1 MPDPRHNANEV
12 GAEASRAPRAI
23 IAFLLVGATIAGAIL
38 ALRAVSDAKSC
49 SGALVLTVEAAPEV
63 TAAIRSASAG
73 YQKTEPSVDGK
84 CVTIE
89 VRTRA
94 ARETAQLLGA
104 GQDATAGSLPDVWI
118 PDSTLW
124 LDMARLQEPAR
135 TLVPAT
141 ATTIATSPVVIAM
154 PRSRAAKI
162 GWPDQNLS
170 WEDLLTQ
177 QGSTTFWR
185 DHGDA
190 RQGRFDIVLTNPQE
204 SSASLTAMMAIV
216 AVRIRKPVE
225 DLTVQRFHDDQS
237 VKEIVLGLERR
248 SAAVPD
254 STESMM
260 ADLRRADSEEHLPD
274 YVSAVPMS
282 ENTVFT
288 YNNGVEADGTIVV
301 PKEQLVA
308 IYPTG
313 GMVVQDVPF
322 VPIGSGRDPARAA
335 AAQAFLEALLGE
347 SGKEAFVE
355 AGLRTPDGSNQK
367 LSAQTGFSPDLPSE
381 TVGTMSPEAMA
392 SALEL
397 FRSIR
402 KGATTLA
409 VIDTSGSMVKEV
421 AGSGGRTRLDVAVA
435 ALGKGYTLAAENS
448 SLGLWQF
455 SRLLTGNDDYRELVP
470 IGPLNETV
478 GGVSR
483 RNALI
488 ARSGELKPDGDTGLY
503 DTTLAAFRTLTAAYT
518 PGRPNQVVLLTDGKN
533 EDEGSITLDDLIA
546 TLRQE
551 FNPERPVHLITI
563 AYGNEADTQALQR
576 ISAATDAKSYPALDE
591 NSISQVITNILTD
604 R

>member
-1 MPDPRHNANEV
+1 MPDPHHNANEV

-23 IAFLLVGATIAGAIL
+23 VAFLLVGATIAGAIL
-38 ALRAVSDAKSC
+38 ALRAVSDAESC
-49 SGALVLTVEAAPEV
+49 SDALILTVEAAPEV
-63 TAAIRSASAG
+63 AAPIRSASAE
-73 YQKTEPSVDGK
+73 YQQTDPSVDGT

-94 ARETAQLLGA
+94 AHETAQLLGA

-135 TLVPAT
+135 ALVPEA

-154 PRSRAAKI
+154 PRSRATKM
-162 GWPDQNLS
+162 GWPGKNLS
-170 WEDLLTQ
+170 WEDLLTH

-185 DHGDA
+185 DQGDE
-190 RQGRFDIVLTNPQE
+190 RHGRFEVVLTNPQA
-204 SSASLTAMMAIV
+204 SSASLNAMISIV
-216 AVRIRKPVE
+216 AAKMRKPVE
-225 DLTVQRFHDDQS
+225 DFTAQRFNDDQS

-254 STESMM
+254 SNEAML
-260 ADLRRADSEEHLPD
+260 ADLRRADSEGHLPD

-282 ENTVFT
+282 ENMVSA
-288 YNNGVEADGTIVV
+288 YNYGVVADGTAVA
-301 PKEQLVA
+301 PKERLVA
-308 IYPTG
+308 AYPRD
-313 GMVVQDVPF
+313 GMVVQSVPF
-322 VPIGSGRDPARAA
+322 VPVGSGRDPARAA
-335 AAQAFLEALLGE
+335 AAQAFLDALLGE
-347 SGKEAFVE
+347 SCQEEFVE
-355 AGLRTPDGSNQK
+355 AGLRTPDRSNQK
-367 LSAQTGFSPDLPSE
+367 LTVLAGFVPDLPSE

-402 KGATTLA
+402 EGATTLA
-409 VIDTSGSMVKEV
+409 VIDTSGSMEKVV

-435 ALGKGYTLAAENS
+435 ALQRGYTLAAENS

-455 SRLLTGNDDYRELVP
+455 SRLLEGGDDYRELVP
-470 IGPLNETV
+470 IGPLNEMV
-478 GGVSR
+478 DGVSR

-488 ARSGELKPDGDTGLY
+488 ARSGELKPAGDTGLY
-503 DTTLAAFRTLTAAYT
+503 DTTLAAFRTLTATYT
-518 PGRPNQVVLLTDGKN
+518 PGRPNQIVLLTDGKN
-533 EDEGSITLDDLIA
+533 EDVGSVSLDDLIA
-546 TLRQE
+546 NLRQE
-551 FNPERPVHLITI
+551 FNPERPVGLITI

-576 ISAATDAKSYPALDE
+576 ISAVTGAKSYPALDE